1 MITNIKNIRK
11 RTTKRAKKRTRKTAS
26 LIFLGVLVFSLAIFL
41 FISNWRISQ
50 RRTKLYSQIELL
62 ERQIQHLIEENIR
75 IEEEIAFTE
84 EEDFLARIARE
95 GLGLKKP
102 GEQVIIVLPPEEIEP
117 KEQEQVEKSFWQ
129 RALDWLKF

>member
-11 RTTKRAKKRTRKTAS
+11 SSKRGKKRTRKTAS

-41 FISNWRISQ
+41 FISNWRISH
-50 RRTKLYSQIELL
+50 RRAELYAQIELL
-62 ERQIQHLIEENIR
+62 QRKIEDLTQENIK
-75 IEEEIAFTE
+75 IKEEIIFAG
-84 EEDFLARIARE
+84 EEDFLEQVARE
-95 GLGLKKP
+95 RLGLRKP

-129 RALDWLKF
+129 RVLDWLRF

>member
-11 RTTKRAKKRTRKTAS
+11 SSKRGKKRTRKTAS